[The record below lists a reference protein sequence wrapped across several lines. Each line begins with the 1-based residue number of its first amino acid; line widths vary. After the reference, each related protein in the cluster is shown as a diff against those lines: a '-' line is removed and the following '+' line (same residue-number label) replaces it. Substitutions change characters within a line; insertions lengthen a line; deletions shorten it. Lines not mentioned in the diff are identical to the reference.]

1 MPTDPSPTAPAR
13 RPRWYLLYYILA
25 ALDVVTVLASL
36 TLGQQ
41 MMQIYVD
48 SVAVNQEWAV
58 RQGHYSELG
67 ELASAVNAPGND
79 VFDTRD
85 VTAESLRMRLALQAF
100 DDRYERARTD
110 ILSNVSAEHAPRL
123 LADLAVTRRAMVEM
137 VGEANLIFDHFAA
150 GQAVLAGQRM
160 ATMDRKYASVNRA
173 LQRLAR
179 SGRGIQSLYFDKQ
192 IEAARVLRRLQYLVV
207 GLVVLMILGALYYG
221 SRIYKATQL
230 LETERLASI
239 DALTQARAV
248 ADSAN
253 EAKSKFLANM
263 SHEIRTPLNTVFL
276 TLDMLKDSNLDEEQ
290 RSYLAMARTSSQSL
304 QRLIDDV
311 LDLAKIEAGKISF
324 TPLPFALGAFARQLC
339 VPFLARA
346 VAKGVAF
353 EVRLAPELP
362 QVAVGD
368 QMRIGQIVGNLLD
381 NAVKFTHAGSVQLE
395 VTRRPASAS
404 GHRRDRTALRFAV
417 HDTGIGL
424 SAEQQSRIFGDF
436 VQVDQSTTRR
446 YSGSGLGLAIA
457 RRLATLMGGSI
468 GLESRPGGGSS
479 FWFEIDLPAGD
490 VSPISHSATE
500 APADPDPT
508 LNGRR
513 ILVVEDGEESRTILA
528 AMLRQLGM
536 QVDLAADGAQAVAAA
551 GARRY
556 DAILMDLAMPVMD
569 GFEAT
574 RRIREG
580 EVGREETPI
589 VALTAHAMEGV
600 LELCLEAGMDDHV
613 AKPVTRDQVVTVLR
627 RWLPVSASGR

>member
-1 MPTDPSPTAPAR
+1 MPTDRPPTAPVR

-58 RQGHYSELG
+58 RQGSYSELG

-85 VTAESLRMRLALQAF
+85 VTAESLRMRVALRAF

-123 LADLAVTRRAMVEM
+123 LADLEVIRRAMLEM

-150 GQAVLAGQRM
+150 GRANQAGQRM

-179 SGRGIQSLYFDKQ
+179 SGRAIQSLYFDRQ
-192 IEAARVLRRLQYLVV
+192 IEAARVLRRLQYLIVA
-207 GLVVLMILGALYYG
+207 LVILMILGALYYG
-221 SRIYKATQL
+221 SRIYKAAQL
-230 LETERLASI
+230 LESERMASI
-239 DALTQARAV
+239 DALTQARTV

-276 TLDMLKDSNLDEEQ
+276 TLDMLKDSNLDKEQ
-290 RSYLAMARTSSQSL
+290 RSYLAMARASSQSL

-339 VPFLARA
+339 VPFQARA

-353 EVRLAPELP
+353 EARLAPDLP

-381 NAVKFTHAGSVQLE
+381 NAVKFTHTGSVQFE

-404 GHRRDRTALRFAV
+404 GDRGKRTALRFAV

-424 SAEQQSRIFGDF
+424 SADQQSRIFGDF

-468 GLESRPGGGSS
+468 GLESRPGGGST

-508 LNGRR
+508 LSGRR
-513 ILVVEDGEESRTILA
+513 VLVVEDGEESRTILA

-589 VALTAHAMEGV
+589 IALTAHAMEGV

-613 AKPVTRDQVVTVLR
+613 AKPVTRDQVVTVLT
-627 RWLPVSASGR
+627 RWLPVSTSER